1 MPSYQLDNG
10 ILKSKL
16 NSLFQ
21 DLVMFWPLERFGSCC
36 FQYSNYDLFID
47 FLMVIVI
54 MSVFSLEYVQS
65 QKEDA
70 RKTEWNKLNRAK
82 ADEYE
87 KILREKLRLKEK
99 YNMKAVKKYSRY
111 DLELGSF

>member
-1 MPSYQLDNG
+1 MPSDQLDNG

-21 DLVMFWPLERFGSCC
+21 DLVMFWPLERWVPG

-54 MSVFSLEYVQS
+54 ISVFSLEYIQS
-65 QKEDA
+65 QKEDS

-82 ADEYE
+82 ANEYE
-87 KILREKLRLKEK
+87 KILREKMRLKEK
-99 YNMKAVKKYSRY
+99 YNMKAVKRYSRY